1 MASRGR
7 EMYVNTYED
16 VMEWLVLILGAIN
29 VGIYT
34 AMFYGWVWTGILTT
48 ATALLIVYA
57 VKGQPRFSFRRF
69 KRDR

>member
-7 EMYVNTYED
+7 ETYVHTYEE

-34 AMFYGWVWTGILTT
+34 SLFYGWVWIGILTT
-48 ATALLIVYA
+48 ATALLIVFA
-57 VKGQPRFSFRRF
+57 VKGQPQFSYRWFN
-69 KRDR
+69 RDR